1 MTRDVYRV
9 IDGRLEVVPEFNP
22 QPTPQRFYRS
32 DGTEDFESFVAH
44 IGTITNSGRYPWG
57 SGKDPYQRLR
67 DYQGMNAK
75 YKRELDGDMAAVAK
89 AMGFDTQSEY
99 RSFTSMVSKEHR
111 ERATDKAIALKK
123 RNWSNVAI
131 AEKLGVS
138 KETVAKYLKP
148 RENMVVSAREHA
160 VEALKHQVDTRG
172 WIDVSKGTE
181 SAMGIAPSMK
191 KDVLYELQEK
201 HGYEVHKVKEPQANG
216 NETWVKVLVPP
227 GIEWGEVAN
236 NKHLIKP
243 FLNSIDDFDRDNP
256 LGIRPPI
263 GIDPKRVE
271 INWRDTGGHLEDG
284 VVYVRPGAK
293 DLDMGSNQ
301 FSQVRIQ
308 VGDKHY
314 IKGMAVL
321 KDDLPKGVDL
331 MVNVDKSKM
340 DNKLD
345 ALKKL
350 QTIPATGEVDVENP
364 FGSVIKRQDG
374 ALNIVNEEEDWAKWS
389 KKLSSQFLSKQ
400 SLPLAKTQLELT
412 RTKKNEQLEEI
423 LSLTNPVVRKHM
435 LASFADEADSASEH
449 LKAVML
455 PGQKTHVLLPLT
467 TSKPDEVY
475 APGYENGTS
484 VVLIRYPHGG
494 TFELPR
500 LTVNNKNKQG
510 EKLVGP
516 NADTAIGIHPDVAT
530 QLSGAD
536 FDGDTVMLVP
546 DNQGRVKTDR
556 AWSELT
562 SFDTKL
568 DYGPTADQKA
578 AIDRYLETGE
588 GKLPYKIMSDKQTNN
603 EMGKASNL
611 LSDMQLQDASKEEV
625 IRAVKHSMVVIDAAK
640 HKLDYSRSAKE
651 NGIAQLKKD
660 YQSGGA
666 STLITRARADTP
678 IPKQKPSRHQ
688 DVEGGPINPKTG
700 ELQYT
705 PTGEMKSKQNKVTG
719 EWEKTDDPVKMRVP
733 RMSTVKDAHELSSG
747 TAMESLYADH
757 ANEMKSLANKAR
769 RTMVNTPDFPTNEAA
784 KGEYAVELA
793 ELKAAVVKAQANAPR
808 ERHAQRLTQHIVDI
822 KIAENPALDK
832 SDIKKIRRQTLEATR
847 KKTGAEKDQIVPTE
861 RQWEAIQSG
870 AVSPTL
876 LREVLANGNTD
887 AIVELAMPRETKTI
901 TTAQES
907 RIRALKAAGRTN
919 AEIAEAV
926 GVSASTVSK
935 HL

>member
-9 IDGRLEVVPEFNP
+9 VNGRLVVVPELNP
-22 QPTPQRFYRS
+22 QPYYRS
-32 DGTEDFESFVAH
+32 DGSEDFDSFFAH
-44 IGTITNSGRYPWG
+44 IGVKTKSGRYPWG
-57 SGKDPYQRLR
+57 SGEDPYQRLR
-67 DYQGMNAK
+67 DYQGKNARL
-75 YKRELDGDMAAVAK
+75 KRELNGDMAAVAK
-89 AMGFDTQSEY
+89 AMGFDSQSDY
-99 RSFTSMVSKEHR
+99 RKHTSMVTKEKR
-111 ERATDKAIALKK
+111 DIAIDRANVLKK

-131 AEKLGVS
+131 AEELGVS

-148 RENMVVSAREHA
+148 REDMVVTARDKA
-160 VEALKHQVDTRG
+160 LQALKQQVDTRG

-181 SAMGIAPSMK
+181 SAMGISPTMK
-191 KDVLYELQEK
+191 STVLYELQK
-201 HGYEVHKVKEPQANG
+201 RHGYEIVKVKEPQANG
-216 NETWVKVLVPP
+216 NETWVNVLVPP
-227 GIEWGEVAN
+227 GTEWNEVRQ

-256 LGIRPPI
+256 LGIKPPI

-293 DLDMGSNQ
+293 DLDMGTNQ
-301 FSQVRIQ
+301 YAQVRIQ
-308 VGDKHY
+308 VGDNHY

-321 KDDLPKGVDL
+321 KDDLPKGIDL
-331 MVNVDKSKM
+331 MVNTDKAKM

-350 QTIPATGEVDVENP
+350 NTIPATGEVDKENP

-374 ALNIVNEEEDWAKWS
+374 ALNIVNEDEDWEKWA

-412 RTKKNEQLEEI
+412 RTKKNEELEEI

-435 LASFADEADSASEH
+435 LASFADSADAASEH

-467 TSKPDEVY
+467 TVKPEEVY
-475 APGYENGTS
+475 APNYENGTS

-510 EKLVGP
+510 DELIGR

-546 DNQGRVKTDR
+546 DNQGRVKADR
-556 AWSELT
+556 AWEDLT

-588 GKLPYKIMSDKQTNN
+588 GKLPYKIMSEKNTNT

-611 LSDMQLQDASKEEV
+611 LSDMQLQGASKEEV
-625 IRAVKHSMVVIDAAK
+625 IKAVKHSMVVIDAAK
-640 HKLDYSRSAKE
+640 HKLDYSRSYKE
-651 NGIAQLKKD
+651 NGIAQLKKQ
-660 YQSGGA
+660 YQKGGA
-666 STLITRARADTP
+666 STLITRSRAETR
-678 IPKQKPSRHQ
+678 IPKQEPSRHQ

-700 ELQYT
+700 ELQFT
-705 PTGEMKSKQNKVTG
+705 PTGEMKSKKNKVTG
-719 EWEKTDDPVKMRVP
+719 EWEKTDEPLTMRVTQ
-733 RMSTVKDAHELSSG
+733 MSTVKDAHELSSG
-747 TAMESLYADH
+747 TAMEDLYADH
-757 ANEMKSLANKAR
+757 ANEMKSLGNKAR
-769 RTMVNTPDFPTNEAA
+769 RIMVNTPDYPVNNAA
-784 KGEYAVELA
+784 KAEYAQEIS
-793 ELKAAVVKAQANAPR
+793 ELKAAVTKAQANAPR
-808 ERHAQRLTQHIVDI
+808 ERHAQRVAQHMVDI
-822 KIAENPALDK
+822 KVAENPGLDK
-832 SDIKKIRRQTLEATR
+832 SDIKKIRQQSLKAAR
-847 KKTGAEKDQIVPTE
+847 KKTNAEKDRIVPTE

-870 AVSPTL
+870 AVSASL
-876 LREVLANGNTD
+876 LREILANGDTD
-887 AIVELAMPRETKTI
+887 AIVELAMPKESKGI
-901 TTAQES
+901 TAAQES